1 MQSTFEVGSLQPT
14 PKCNINDFKINL
26 KALFH
31 NCGLAVGCCSFWPQK
46 VIGNLMDFDAQLK
59 THVKIDG

>member
-1 MQSTFEVGSLQPT
+1 MQSTFEVGFFTST

-31 NCGLAVGCCSFWPQK
+31 NCGLAVDAALASEGHRKPH
-46 VIGNLMDFDAQLK
+46 DFDAQLK
-59 THVKIDG
+59 THKNR